1 MNAKRNRRNNRGS
14 SIIEMVVGAIFFI
27 PIALFA
33 VDLGSLAMAEQIND
47 HIARDA
53 ARAASNQQK
62 KVDAQAAANK
72 AISLFKTNPLIADV
86 KVVKLDYDGDSVQVQ
101 TSIEA
106 RVPAPICGFSGKKL
120 MAQSFQP
127 VVGIPAAL

>member
-1 MNAKRNRRNNRGS
+1 MFAKRNRRNNRGS

-33 VDLGSLAMAEQIND
+33 VDLASIAMAEQIND

-53 ARAASNQQK
+53 ARAASNQLK
-62 KVDAQAAANK
+62 KVDAEAAANK
-72 AISLFKTNPLIADV
+72 AISLFKTNPLIS
-86 KVVKLDYDGDSVQVQ
+86 KVHLDKCEYDGDSVQVQ
-101 TSIEA
+101 VSIEA

-120 MAQSFQP
+120 LAQSFQP
-127 VVGIPAAL
+127 VVGIPADL